1 MRSVQWIVFLLLL
14 LYILPNTA
22 FAHEETTPLEQLN
35 NLSDEALQLTK
46 SHRYEDAKV
55 ILEAFSDK
63 FSSVTVKEQ
72 SFTMD
77 ELRIVTIAHNEA
89 VEATANATM
98 NPDERINRV
107 IKLRLVIDA
116 ISGSKEPLWTEME
129 EPVMAAYDG
138 MKRAAVNGDKESF
151 QQNLNTFLSLY
162 DVVNPS
168 MKIDVP
174 VQKIQQLDTKIQF
187 VDRYRMDVFEND
199 TAKQQLFNME
209 SELTTVF
216 ENLTTEDETDPSLW
230 WVIITTGSIIIM
242 TLSYVGWRKFK
253 GEREKAK
260 NRSRQ

>member
-1 MRSVQWIVFLLLL
+1 MKSGKWIVFLMLLL
-14 LYILPNTA
+14 FILPNTVLA
-22 FAHEETTPLEQLN
+22 QMETEPIEQLN
-35 NLSDEALQLTK
+35 DLSDEALQLTK

-55 ILEAFSDK
+55 ILAAFSEK
-63 FSSVTVKEQ
+63 FTSVMVKEQ
-72 SFTMD
+72 TFTMD

-89 VEATANATM
+89 VEATTNATM

-138 MKRAAVNGDKESF
+138 VKRAAVNGDKESF
-151 QQNLNTFLSLY
+151 QQNLNSFLSLY
-162 DVVNPS
+162 DVVHPS
-168 MKIDVP
+168 MKITVP

-187 VDRYRMDVFEND
+187 VDRYRMDVFESD
-199 TAKQQLFNME
+199 MAKQQLFNIE
-209 SELTTVF
+209 SELSMAF
-216 ENLTTEDETDPSLW
+216 ENLATEDETDPSLW
-230 WVIITTGSIIIM
+230 WVIISTGSIIIM